1 MSHNGRHGMTI
12 IAFVGSVFSP
22 YYAWAGKREAAD
34 PLNHCALNVALYDL
48 GGTRGGRR
56 WTMTERR
63 RHDVRRSS
71 VELAIGPSS
80 LLWDADA
87 LSIWIDEY
95 TTPWPSR
102 VRGVVRVYPQFIT
115 DRVAALDPAGRHRW
129 WPIAPS
135 TRVQVAFDEPDLRW
149 LGTGYLD
156 SNWGDAPLE
165 TAFSHWDWSRAT
177 LQVGTAVL
185 YDVQRRQGAP
195 LLLALRFAPSGQV
208 EELEPPAAASL
219 PRTLW
224 GIERSTRA
232 DFPASAR
239 IIKTLEDGPFYAR
252 SLVAAQLFGEPIRA
266 VHESVS
272 LDRLRRPWVKL
283 LLPFRMPRR

>member
-1 MSHNGRHGMTI
+1 MSHDGRHGMTI

-22 YYAWAGKREAAD
+22 YYAWASKREPAD
-34 PLNHCALNVALYDL
+34 PLNYCALNVALYDL
-48 GGTRGGRR
+48 GVTRGGRR

-80 LLWDADA
+80 LLWDGDA
-87 LSIWIDEY
+87 LSVWIDEC

-115 DRVAALDPAGRHRW
+115 DCVAALDRDGQHRW

-135 TRVQVAFDEPDLRW
+135 TRVQVALDEPALRW

-165 TAFSHWDWSRAT
+165 SAFSRWDWSRAT

-185 YDVQRRQGAP
+185 YDVQRRQGGP
-195 LLLALRFAPSGQV
+195 LLFALRFAPSGQV

-224 GIERSTRA
+224 GIQRGTRA
-232 DFPASAR
+232 DLPASVR

-252 SLVAAQLFGEPIRA
+252 SLIAAQLLGEPIRA

-272 LDRLRRPWVKL
+272 LDRLRRLWVRL